1 MTPLA
6 AVARELDRVR
16 SPLVGAVLGRSA
28 VLRGAIADPHTRLA
42 LGAVLALVVALTTS
56 LAAPT
61 LAFLWAP
68 LVLGIPHVL
77 ADVRYLLL
85 NPYRRIALRPRDA
98 LVVASLVAFAV
109 IEAPQLGAIVVI
121 GAALLTPARRAL
133 MPGRNAMMP
142 AVHALTPSTHALTPS
157 THALT
162 PSTHALTPS
171 THALTPSTHA
181 LTPSTHALTP
191 SRVAQRRAAVLAAAI
206 ALACAAWSS
215 PVITS
220 YAIMHAHNVVAL
232 AVLVALARHRRTAWA
247 LTGAALATTAVILTG
262 ALDAVLPMR
271 ALDQLSGY
279 VLPDAAFDAWPTAA
293 CARVA
298 LTFVFLQGVHYAVWL
313 RLIPAVVRPHRG
325 MRGFGASV
333 RALERDCTI
342 PITAIVAAAAL
353 ALPAMAILG
362 ATDAATLRDLYV
374 RLAGGHAYLELA
386 VLARWLSS

>member
-1 MTPLA
+1 M
-6 AVARELDRVR
+6 
-16 SPLVGAVLGRSA
+16 
-28 VLRGAIADPHTRLA
+28 
-42 LGAVLALVVALTTS
+42 LT
-56 LAAPT
+56 
-61 LAFLWAP
+61 
-68 LVLGIPHVL
+68 
-77 ADVRYLLL
+77 
-85 NPYRRIALRPRDA
+85 
-98 LVVASLVAFAV
+98 
-109 IEAPQLGAIVVI
+109 
-121 GAALLTPARRAL
+121 
-133 MPGRNAMMP
+133 
-142 AVHALTPSTHALTPS
+142 
-157 THALT
+157 
-162 PSTHALTPS
+162 
-171 THALTPSTHA
+171 
-181 LTPSTHALTP
+181 
-191 SRVAQRRAAVLAAAI
+191 AAI

-215 PVITS
+215 PVVTS

-232 AVLVALARHRRTAWA
+232 AVLVALARHSRTAWA
-247 LTGAALATTAVILTG
+247 LAIAALATAAVVLTG

-271 ALDQLSGY
+271 ALDAFAGY
-279 VLPDAAFDAWPTAA
+279 VLPDAAFDAWSSAA

-342 PITAIVAAAAL
+342 PITAIVATAAV

>member
-16 SPLVGAVLGRSA
+16 SPLMGAVLGRSA
-28 VLRGAIADPHTRLA
+28 VLRGALADPRTRLA
-42 LGAVLALVVALTTS
+42 VGAVLAVVVALTTS

-68 LVLGIPHVL
+68 LVLGIPHIL

-85 NPYRRIALRPRDA
+85 SPYRPIALRPRDA
-98 LVVASLVAFAV
+98 LVAAGLVAFAV
-109 IEAPQLGAIVVI
+109 IEAPQLGAMVVI
-121 GAALLTPARRAL
+121 GAALLSPARLAL
-133 MPGRNAMMP
+133 MPARNAP
-142 AVHALTPSTHALTPS
+142 APARLA
-157 THALT
+157 
-162 PSTHALTPS
+162 
-171 THALTPSTHA
+171 
-181 LTPSTHALTP
+181 
-191 SRVAQRRAAVLAAAI
+191 RRRAAVLAAAI
-206 ALACAAWSS
+206 ALAYAAWSS

-247 LTGAALATTAVILTG
+247 LTTAALATTAVILTG

-271 ALDQLSGY
+271 ALDQISGY

-293 CARVA
+293 CARLA

-342 PITAIVAAAAL
+342 PVTAIVAAAAL

-362 ATDAATLRDLYV
+362 ASDAATLRDLYV